1 MKNNKKKKKGKGINY
16 STLRCPYCGSSV
28 IYRSA
33 DGIYKDN
40 SKNSMLYVCSKYPEC
55 DAYVR
60 THPNTNVP
68 MGTLANRRL
77 RELRKEAH
85 KYFNRIYEEG
95 YMTKQDAYRWLSFA
109 ISAPMSHTHIGNLG
123 EYYCEVVIKESKR
136 ILANKEKAGDI
147 KQEETA

>member
-16 STLRCPYCGSSV
+16 STMRCPYCGSSV

-40 SKNSMLYVCSKYPEC
+40 RKNSMLYVCSKYPEC

-60 THPNTNVP
+60 TLPNTNVP
-68 MGTLANRRL
+68 MGTLANKHL
-77 RELRKEAH
+77 RTLRQEAH

-123 EYYCEVVIKESKR
+123 EYYCGVVIKESKR
-136 ILANKEKAGDI
+136 ILENKKRANNDKK
-147 KQEETA
+147 EETA